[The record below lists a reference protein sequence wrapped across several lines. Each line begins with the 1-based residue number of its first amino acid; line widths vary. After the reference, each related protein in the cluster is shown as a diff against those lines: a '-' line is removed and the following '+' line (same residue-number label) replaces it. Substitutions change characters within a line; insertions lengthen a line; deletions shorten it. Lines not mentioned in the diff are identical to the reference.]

1 MRLSIRTKLIT
12 IFILLMAFMAVS
24 MTVALVGLS
33 SLDKRIDQLVDQS
46 AAQVRASILATA
58 WLNDSMRELK
68 NLLLAPDQ
76 AGWDQADKSFL
87 ATRAGF
93 QRSID
98 DLRKV
103 ADEPMRKMLGPV
115 ESQYAAAV
123 VSQDKAKALG
133 QVKSNAQAYRMIV
146 TESIPA
152 RDAAVAALAPLYAKA
167 AAADAAPS
175 QLRVAERLRLITT
188 VWAEA
193 LAHLRDSIIAMD
205 DAGSRSAVKLAS
217 DDIAQID
224 NLLAQVRPL
233 LNEDADIHVFEDFQ
247 TRYGAWKKA
256 FPAVAQKVM
265 ENTESAAHSL
275 TLTETRGL
283 VAQLTTTLTGL
294 ADLAEKGMAGNKAEA
309 NALYDTV
316 KMIEIGVA
324 ALTLVLLIAGGFY
337 LARSLRGV
345 VSDITRSVG
354 AVSAGS
360 EQLSSTAEQMS
371 QGATEQAAAAEQAS
385 SAMEEMAANVKQT
398 AENAGQTERI
408 AKQSADAADESST
421 AMTQTVQAMRTI
433 ASKISIIQEIAR
445 QTDLL
450 ALNAAVEAAR
460 AGEHGKGFAVVASE
474 VRKLAE
480 RSQRAATEISAVS
493 TETVEV
499 ANRAGDM
506 LGRLV
511 PDIKKTAELVGEISA
526 ACREQDVGAS
536 QINTAIQQLDE
547 VIQQNAAASEQMSAS
562 SDELSAQASQVL
574 DSLDVFGFGD
584 GLGRSAPGEP
594 AGVATSKTKSAPR
607 SYRAR
612 GGAAATRARYPA
624 ISRRTKGGGVK
635 LELDHPD
642 DEDSRFK
649 RY

>member
-1 MRLSIRTKLIT
+1 
-12 IFILLMAFMAVS
+12 
-24 MTVALVGLS
+24 
-33 SLDKRIDQLVDQS
+33 
-46 AAQVRASILATA
+46 
-58 WLNDSMRELK
+58 
-68 NLLLAPDQ
+68 
-76 AGWDQADKSFL
+76 
-87 ATRAGF
+87 
-93 QRSID
+93 
-98 DLRKV
+98 
-103 ADEPMRKMLGPV
+103 
-115 ESQYAAAV
+115 
-123 VSQDKAKALG
+123 
-133 QVKSNAQAYRMIV
+133 
-146 TESIPA
+146 
-152 RDAAVAALAPLYAKA
+152 
-167 AAADAAPS
+167 
-175 QLRVAERLRLITT
+175 
-188 VWAEA
+188 
-193 LAHLRDSIIAMD
+193 
-205 DAGSRSAVKLAS
+205 
-217 DDIAQID
+217 
-224 NLLAQVRPL
+224 
-233 LNEDADIHVFEDFQ
+233 
-247 TRYGAWKKA
+247 
-256 FPAVAQKVM
+256 
-265 ENTESAAHSL
+265 
-275 TLTETRGL
+275 
-283 VAQLTTTLTGL
+283 
-294 ADLAEKGMAGNKAEA
+294 
-309 NALYDTV
+309 
-316 KMIEIGVA
+316 
-324 ALTLVLLIAGGFY
+324 
-337 LARSLRGV
+337 
-345 VSDITRSVG
+345 
-354 AVSAGS
+354 
-360 EQLSSTAEQMS
+360 
-371 QGATEQAAAAEQAS
+371 
-385 SAMEEMAANVKQT
+385 MAANVKQT

-574 DSLDVFGFGD
+574 DSLDVFGFGG
-584 GLGRSAPGEP
+584 GLGRTSPDGP

-612 GGAAATRARYPA
+612 SGAAATRARYPA

>member
-1 MRLSIRTKLIT
+1 MHLSIRTKLIT

-33 SLDKRIDQLVDQS
+33 RLDNRINQLVDQS

-76 AGWDQADKSFL
+76 AAWDQADKSFL

-93 QRSID
+93 QKSID

-123 VSQDKAKALG
+123 VSQDKVKALG
-133 QVKSNAQAYRMIV
+133 QVKSNAQAYRMIT
-146 TESIPA
+146 TEGIPA
-152 RDAAVAALAPLYAKA
+152 RDAADAVLAPLYARA
-167 AAADAAPS
+167 AVADAAPS
-175 QLRVAERLRLITT
+175 QLRVAERLR
-188 VWAEA
+188 V
-193 LAHLRDSIIAMD
+193 IAKD
-205 DAGSRSAVKLAS
+205 DAGTRTAVKPVS

-224 NLLAQVRPL
+224 GLMAQVRPL
-233 LNEDADIHVFEDFQ
+233 LSADADIRDFEDFQ
-247 TRYGAWKKA
+247 TRYGAWKKTL
-256 FPAVAQKVM
+256 PALVQKLL
-265 ENTESAAHSL
+265 ENTESAAHNL

-283 VAQLTTTLTGL
+283 VAQLATTLTGL
-294 ADLAEKGMAGNKAEA
+294 ADLAEKGMAENKAEA

-337 LARSLRGV
+337 LARSLRVV
-345 VSDITRSVG
+345 VSDITRSAG

-371 QGATEQAAAAEQAS
+371 QGATEQAAAAEEAS
-385 SAMEEMAANVKQT
+385 SAMEQMAANVKQT

-408 AKQSADAADESST
+408 AKQSAVAADESST
-421 AMTQTVQAMRTI
+421 AMTQTVLAMRTI

-474 VRKLAE
+474 VRKLA
-480 RSQRAATEISAVS
+480 
-493 TETVEV
+493 
-499 ANRAGDM
+499 
-506 LGRLV
+506 
-511 PDIKKTAELVGEISA
+511 
-526 ACREQDVGAS
+526 
-536 QINTAIQQLDE
+536 
-547 VIQQNAAASEQMSAS
+547 
-562 SDELSAQASQVL
+562 
-574 DSLDVFGFGD
+574 
-584 GLGRSAPGEP
+584 
-594 AGVATSKTKSAPR
+594 
-607 SYRAR
+607 
-612 GGAAATRARYPA
+612 
-624 ISRRTKGGGVK
+624 
-635 LELDHPD
+635 
-642 DEDSRFK
+642 
-649 RY
+649 

>member
-1 MRLSIRTKLIT
+1 
-12 IFILLMAFMAVS
+12 LL
-24 MTVALVGLS
+24 
-33 SLDKRIDQLVDQS
+33 
-46 AAQVRASILATA
+46 
-58 WLNDSMRELK
+58 
-68 NLLLAPDQ
+68 
-76 AGWDQADKSFL
+76 
-87 ATRAGF
+87 
-93 QRSID
+93 
-98 DLRKV
+98 
-103 ADEPMRKMLGPV
+103 
-115 ESQYAAAV
+115 
-123 VSQDKAKALG
+123 
-133 QVKSNAQAYRMIV
+133 
-146 TESIPA
+146 
-152 RDAAVAALAPLYAKA
+152 
-167 AAADAAPS
+167 
-175 QLRVAERLRLITT
+175 
-188 VWAEA
+188 
-193 LAHLRDSIIAMD
+193 
-205 DAGSRSAVKLAS
+205 
-217 DDIAQID
+217 
-224 NLLAQVRPL
+224 
-233 LNEDADIHVFEDFQ
+233 
-247 TRYGAWKKA
+247 
-256 FPAVAQKVM
+256 
-265 ENTESAAHSL
+265 ENTDSAAHNL

-283 VAQLTTTLTGL
+283 VAQLMTTLTGI

-345 VSDITRSVG
+345 VSDITRSAG

-371 QGATEQAAAAEQAS
+371 QGATEQAAAAEEAS

>member
-1 MRLSIRTKLIT
+1 MHLSIRTKLTT
-12 IFILLMAFMAVS
+12 IFILLVAFMAVS

-33 SLDKRIDQLVDQS
+33 RLDQRINHLVDQS
-46 AAQVRASILATA
+46 AAQIRATLLATA
-58 WLNDSMRELK
+58 SLNDGMRELK
-68 NLLLAPDQ
+68 NVLLASDQ
-76 AGWDQADKSFL
+76 AGMDQSEKLFL
-87 ATRAGF
+87 AARATF

-103 ADEPMRKMLGPV
+103 ADEQMRQKLAPV
-115 ESQYAAAV
+115 ESQYAAV
-123 VSQDKAKALG
+123 MVSQDKVKAVG
-133 QVKSNAQAYRMIV
+133 EIRSNAQAYKMI
-146 TESIPA
+146 TSESIPA
-152 RDAAVAALAPLYAKA
+152 RDAAVAALAPLFAEA
-167 AAADAAPS
+167 AVADAAPS
-175 QLRVAERLRLITT
+175 HLRAAERLRLITT

-193 LAHLRDSIIAMD
+193 IAHQRDSMIALD
-205 DAGSRSAVKLAS
+205 SAGSRSAVKLAS
-217 DDIAQID
+217 DDVAQID
-224 NLLAQVRPL
+224 DLLAQVRAL
-233 LNEDADIHVFEDFQ
+233 LNDAADVRVFDDFQ

-256 FPAVAQKVM
+256 FPAVAQKAM
-265 ENTESAAHSL
+265 ENTENAANNL
-275 TLTETRGL
+275 AQGETRSL
-283 VAQLTTTLTGL
+283 VSQLAATLTGL
-294 ADLAEKGMAGNKAEA
+294 AELAEKGMAENKAEA

-324 ALTLVLLIAGGFY
+324 ALALAFLMAGGFY
-337 LARSLRGV
+337 LARSLRAV
-345 VSDITRSVG
+345 VSDITRSAG
-354 AVSAGS
+354 TVSAGS
-360 EQLSSTAEQMS
+360 GQLSSTAEQLS
-371 QGATEQAAAAEQAS
+371 QGATEQASAAEQAS

-408 AKQSADAADESST
+408 AKQAADAADESST

-433 ASKISIIQEIAR
+433 ASKTSIIQEIAR

-536 QINTAIQQLDE
+536 QINTAIQQLDQ

-574 DSLDVFGFGD
+574 NSLDLFGFGGD
-584 GLGRSAPGEP
+584 LGRAAQVGPSGAALRRAKSAPG
-594 AGVATSKTKSAPR
+594 SD
-607 SYRAR
+607 RAKV
-612 GGAAATRARYPA
+612 GIAATRRQYPA
-624 ISRRTKGGGVK
+624 IPRGNKRGGIK
-635 LELDHPD
+635 LELDHAD

>member
-1 MRLSIRTKLIT
+1 MRLSIKTKLIALFT
-12 IFILLMAFMAVS
+12 LLMAFMAMS
-24 MTVALVGLS
+24 MTVGLVGLS
-33 SLDKRIDQLVDQS
+33 KLDQRINQLVDQS

-58 WLNDSMRELK
+58 FLNDSMRELK

-76 AGWDQADKSFL
+76 AGWDMADKSFL
-87 ATRAGF
+87 AARAGF
-93 QRSID
+93 QKSVD
-98 DLRKV
+98 DLYKA
-103 ADEPMRKMLGPV
+103 ADEPMRKILAPVGP
-115 ESQYAAAV
+115 QFAAV
-123 VSQDKAKALG
+123 AASQDKAKAIG
-133 QVKSNAQAYRMIV
+133 QVKSNAQAYKMMTTEIV
-146 TESIPA
+146 PA
-152 RDAAVAALAPLYAKA
+152 RDAAVTALAPLFAKA
-167 AAADAAPS
+167 STAVAAPS
-175 QLRVAERLRLITT
+175 YVRAAERLRLITT

-193 LAHLRDSIIAMD
+193 LAHLRDCVIVLDEAST
-205 DAGSRSAVKLAS
+205 RSALKLAS

-224 NLLAQVRPL
+224 DLLTQVRL
-233 LNEDADIHVFEDFQ
+233 VDDADIRVLEDFQ
-247 TRYGAWKKA
+247 TKFAAWKKTYPA
-256 FPAVAQKVM
+256 FAQKAL
-265 ENTESAAHSL
+265 ENTEQAAQNL
-275 TLTETRGL
+275 TLTETRTL
-283 VAQLTTTLTGL
+283 LAQLTTTLTGL
-294 ADLAEKGMAGNKAEA
+294 AELAERNMADNKAEA
-309 NALYDTV
+309 NSLYETIRAV
-316 KMIEIGVA
+316 KTGLAVSTLLLL
-324 ALTLVLLIAGGFY
+324 LTGGFF
-337 LARSLRGV
+337 LTRNLRAV
-345 VSDITRSVG
+345 VGEITRSAG

-360 EQLSSTAEQMS
+360 EQLSATSEQLS
-371 QGATEQAAAAEQAS
+371 QGATEQASAAEQAS
-385 SAMEEMAANVKQT
+385 SAMEQMAANVKQT

-526 ACREQDVGAS
+526 ACREQDVGSS
-536 QINTAIQQLDE
+536 QINSAIQQLDQ
-547 VIQQNAAASEQMSAS
+547 VIQQNAAASEQMSVS

-574 DSLDVFGFGD
+574 DSLEVFGFGE
-584 GLGRSAPGEP
+584 APERAAANGSSGT
-594 AGVATSKTKSAPR
+594 ALRHAKSAALSYRAKPDVLAARSKYPAIPR
-607 SYRAR
+607 RAR
-612 GGAAATRARYPA
+612 GGG
-624 ISRRTKGGGVK
+624 IK
-635 LELDHPD
+635 LELDHAD
-642 DEDSRFK
+642 DDDSRFK

>member
-1 MRLSIRTKLIT
+1 MHLSIRTRLIAIFT
-12 IFILLMAFMAVS
+12 ILMAFMAVS
-24 MTVALVGLS
+24 MGVAIVGLGK
-33 SLDKRIDQLVDQS
+33 LDQRINQLVDQS

-58 WLNDSMRELK
+58 WLNGSMRELK
-68 NLLLAPDQ
+68 NLLLALDQ
-76 AGWDQADKSFL
+76 TGWDEADKSFL
-87 ATRAGF
+87 AARAGF
-93 QRSID
+93 QTSID
-98 DLRKV
+98 DLGKV

-115 ESQYAAAV
+115 QSQFAAV
-123 VSQDKAKALG
+123 TVSQDKVKALG
-133 QVKSNAQAYRMIV
+133 QVKSNAQAYRMIT

-152 RDAAVAALAPLYAKA
+152 RDAAVVALAPLFARA
-167 AAADAAPS
+167 AVANAAPS
-175 QLRVAERLRLITT
+175 QLRAAERLRLITT
-188 VWAEA
+188 VWAKA
-193 LAHLRDSIIAMD
+193 LAHLRDAVIATD
-205 DAGSRSAVKLAS
+205 DTGTRSALKPVS

-224 NLLAQVRPL
+224 DLLAQVRPL
-233 LNEDADIHVFEDFQ
+233 LSADADIRALEDFQ
-247 TRYGAWKKA
+247 TRFGAWKKA
-256 FPAVAQKVM
+256 LPALEQKLS
-265 ENTESAAHSL
+265 ENTESAAQNL

-283 VAQLTTTLTGL
+283 VAQLMTTLTGL
-294 ADLAEKGMAGNKAEA
+294 ADMAQKGMAENKAGA
-309 NALYDTV
+309 NALFDTI

-324 ALTLVLLIAGGFY
+324 ALTLGLLIAGGFY
-337 LARSLRGV
+337 LSRSLRAV
-345 VSDITRSVG
+345 VSEITGSAG

-371 QGATEQAAAAEQAS
+371 QGATEQAAAAEEAS
-385 SAMEEMAANVKQT
+385 SAMEQMAANVKQT

-511 PDIKKTAELVGEISA
+511 PDIRKTAELVGEISA

-536 QINTAIQQLDE
+536 QINLAIQQLDQ

-574 DSLDVFGFGD
+574 DSLDVFGFGGD
-584 GLGRSAPGEP
+584 LGPAAPDRP
-594 AGVATSKTKSAPR
+594 SGVATSKTKGAPVP
-607 SYRAR
+607 YRAR
-612 GGAAATRARYPA
+612 GGVAATRARYPA